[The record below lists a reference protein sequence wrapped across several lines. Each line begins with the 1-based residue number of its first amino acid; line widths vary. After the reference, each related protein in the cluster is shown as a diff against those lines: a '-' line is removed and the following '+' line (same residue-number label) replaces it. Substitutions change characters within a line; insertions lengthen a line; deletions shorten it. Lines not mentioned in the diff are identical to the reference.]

1 LEFVDKF
8 RPWFGGM
15 FSRPFP
21 VWLQSELLK
30 GFYISC
36 KAETGGKG
44 FLEKQDRGKNKKRRG
59 EGKKVKKEKY
69 RFKD

>member
-8 RPWFGGM
+8 RPWLGGM

-44 FLEKQDRGKNKKRRG
+44 FLEKQDWGKNKKEKG
-59 EGKKVKKEKY
+59 VGKEIYRVK
-69 RFKD
+69 D